1 MNAKLQFSFKFLP
14 PIIYPINII
23 SLSLSRFFF
32 TKFKEN
38 TN

>member
-14 PIIYPINII
+14 PIIYLINII
-23 SLSLSRFFF
+23 SLSRFFF